1 MSKTAIIF
9 GASGL
14 IGKSLLELLLTDPA
28 YDKIR
33 IFVRRKI
40 DLSNPKAE
48 LHVSD
53 LSDISKL
60 KDQIRGD
67 VVFCC
72 LGTTISKAGSK
83 DAFRK
88 IDYEMPSNIAMI
100 AAENKVQGFYV
111 VSSLGADPVSSN
123 FYLRTKGEMEEAVKK
138 TSINSIGIFRPS
150 LLLGSRAEF
159 RFGESL
165 GKGFMKLV
173 NPLLFGSWKKY
184 RAIEGVDVAKAMK
197 SAAKENKAGISIYQS
212 DEVQQMA
219 DTL

>member
-14 IGKSLLELLLTDPA
+14 IGKSLLELLMTDPA

-33 IFVRRKI
+33 VFARKKI
-40 DLSNPKAE
+40 DLSDPKAE

-53 LSDISKL
+53 LVDISKL
-60 KDQIRGD
+60 KDLIKGD
-67 VVFCC
+67 DLFCC

-88 IDYEMPSNIAMI
+88 VDYEMPANIAMI
-100 AAENKVQGFYV
+100 AAENNVQGFYI

-138 TSINSIGIFRPS
+138 TGINSVGIFRPS

-165 GKGFMKLV
+165 GKGFMKLL

-184 RAIEGVDVAKAMK
+184 RAIEGADVAKAMR
-197 SAAKENKAGISIYQS
+197 SAAKENKAGNSIYQS
-212 DEVQQMA
+212 DEIQQRA
-219 DTL
+219 DSL

>member
-1 MSKTAIIF
+1 MSRTAIIF

-14 IGKSLLELLLTDPA
+14 IGRSLLKLLIADPA

-33 IFVRRKI
+33 IFVRKKI
-40 DLSNPKAE
+40 DLSDPRAE
-48 LHVSD
+48 IHVSD

-60 KDQIRGD
+60 KDQIKGD
-67 VVFCC
+67 VLFCC

-88 IDYEMPSNIAMI
+88 IDYEMPANIAMI
-100 AAENKVQGFYV
+100 AAEHKVQGFYV

-138 TSINSIGIFRPS
+138 SGLSSVGIFRPS
-150 LLLGSRAEF
+150 LLLGSRTEF

-184 RAIEGVDVAKAMK
+184 RAIKGSDVAKAMR
-197 SAAKENKAGISIYQS
+197 SAAKENKAGNSIYQS
-212 DEVQQMA
+212 DEIQQRA
-219 DTL
+219 DSL